1 MDNLVINPKTRS
13 LIMAALKSP
22 AHAYLF
28 VGKKGLGKTST
39 AMLFAKSVM
48 GDSLNSADRE
58 RWLRVVE
65 PIENKKISIAQ
76 IKSAREFCN
85 LTAGERVQNKVVI
98 IDEAELL
105 STEASNC
112 LLSILEEPPANT
124 VFILIS
130 HSKLSIPKTI
140 LSRTQ
145 IINFYLPN
153 KEQMHELA
161 EKYDIPSSAQE
172 LPIFSPAKLISLST
186 DSEEINRLYE
196 RANGFIE
203 GGLNERLMIIST
215 LHEKHETANLIDAI
229 AIILQS
235 DNSQLDWRHDAESL
249 ILAQSHLYNNGN
261 ARLVMENLALEFK

>member
-1 MDNLVINPKTRS
+1 
-13 LIMAALKSP
+13 
-22 AHAYLF
+22 
-28 VGKKGLGKTST
+28 
-39 AMLFAKSVM
+39 
-48 GDSLNSADRE
+48 
-58 RWLRVVE
+58 
-65 PIENKKISIAQ
+65 
-76 IKSAREFCN
+76 
-85 LTAGERVQNKVVI
+85 
-98 IDEAELL
+98 
-105 STEASNC
+105 
-112 LLSILEEPPANT
+112 
-124 VFILIS
+124 
-130 HSKLSIPKTI
+130 
-140 LSRTQ
+140 
-145 IINFYLPN
+145 
-153 KEQMHELA
+153 MHELA